1 MLIDKF
7 YGIDVMM
14 ANEAMNS
21 LPKTLSELANLR
33 FDELSAKY
41 SDIQALT
48 DTQSHLL
55 RQVIGLSD
63 FVFDQLMVNPQWIEF
78 IFAGDLLLSDS
89 LIPTIEQQIEQVLS
103 QTADEKGLERNLRL
117 LRNQF
122 QVMIAWRDLCHL
134 VPLEHSLQEVSHLAQ
149 QLILGARDWLAQSL
163 AATWGYPTDEQG
175 NRQPMLIIGM
185 GKLGGREL
193 NFSSDIDLI
202 FTFPE
207 HGQTV
212 GGRRS
217 TDNQQFFVKLAQKLI
232 NALDK
237 RTFDGFVYRVD
248 MRLRPFGNSGP
259 LVASFAAIEDY
270 YQLQGR
276 DWERYAMVKGR
287 VLGPQCQY
295 SQQLQ
300 DLLRPFMFRR
310 YIDFSAIESL
320 RQMKQMIS
328 HEVHRRGLIDNIKLG
343 SGGIREV
350 EFIVQVFQMIR
361 GGRQPELQDQSL
373 LNTLNELQRLGI
385 FNATEISALRCSY
398 LFLRACEQYLQQF
411 ADQQTQ
417 TLPDN
422 AQDWTRL
429 CYLTNNSTEQEFR
442 DELQVHLDTVSEQFS
457 LVVGEDEA
465 QDTSSDKDLNMM
477 KLIFDSNSDFDGES
491 VLFELGCKQPQA
503 LFREIHVIK
512 DDIDKRPMGPRGLE
526 AMNKLMPLVLLQVK
540 ELGQCA
546 VVLERIGKILA
557 KIATRTTYIELLL
570 ENPGALAQLVRLCE
584 ASCWIA
590 EQLTHFPMLLDEL
603 LDPKLLYQVTPL
615 EDYPS
620 ELRRYLMRIP
630 DDDME
635 QMMEG
640 LRQFKQVQQLHIAA
654 ADVTGVMPVTKVSD
668 HLTAL
673 AQAIIEHVVD
683 LAWAQLV
690 GRFGEPVNQGAE
702 KGFAV
707 IGYGKLGGIELGYGS
722 DLDLVFV
729 HCAQLGTMTNGSKS
743 VESHHFYLKLAQ
755 RIIHLFNTRT
765 NSGILYEVDM
775 RLRPSG
781 NSGLMVSHFDTFV
794 DYQQQEAWVW
804 EHQALV
810 RTRVV
815 YGELYLQSQ
824 FSKAREA
831 LLQNKRDLSELQK
844 EVVKMRI
851 KMRDNLS
858 KGTEN
863 LFDLKQDDGGV
874 ADIEFIAQYLVLAH
888 SHHFPQLTEFSD
900 NIRIFESVAQHE
912 LLSESDCKALET
924 IYCRYRNAGH
934 RLALQNESNL
944 VDIGQFK
951 AEREAVVTI
960 WRQLFP
966 ALQ

>member
-1 MLIDKF
+1 MLIDKI
-7 YGIDVMM
+7 YGI
-14 ANEAMNS
+14 EAMTSNEMMSS
-21 LPKTLSELANLR
+21 LPTELSELANSR
-33 FDELSAKY
+33 YGELTAKDC
-41 SDIQALT
+41 SIEGL
-48 DTQSHLL
+48 SSKEKHLL
-55 RQVIGLSD
+55 KQVIGLSD
-63 FVFDQLMVNPQWIEF
+63 FVFDQLMLNPQWLKF
-78 IFAGDLLLSDS
+78 IFADDLLNSES
-89 LIPTIEQQIEQVLS
+89 LIPTIEQQIENVLS
-103 QTADEKGLERNLRL
+103 QTADEKSLERNLRL

-134 VPLEHSLQEVSHLAQ
+134 IPLSDSLLEVSHLAQ
-149 QLILGARDWLAQSL
+149 QLIIGARDWLAQSL
-163 AATWGYPTDEQG
+163 EATWGYPTDEDG

-287 VLGPQCQY
+287 VLGKQCQY
-295 SQQLQ
+295 SEQLTE
-300 DLLRPFMFRR
+300 LLRPFMFRR

-328 HEVHRRGLIDNIKLG
+328 HEVRRRGLVDNIKLG

-373 LNTLNELQRLGI
+373 LNTLNQLERLGI
-385 FNATEISALRCSY
+385 FQTNEIDSLRKSY

-422 AQDWTRL
+422 PIDWARL
-429 CYLTNNSTEQEFR
+429 CYLTKSATEQDFR
-442 DELQVHLDTVSEQFS
+442 NKLQVHLDVVCEQFS
-457 LVVGEDEA
+457 LVVGSDEG
-465 QDTSSDKDLNMM
+465 QETISDKDLNLL
-477 KLIFDSNSDFDGES
+477 KLLFDADSDFDGES
-491 VLFELGCKQPQA
+491 VLFDLGCPSPEA
-503 LFREIHVIK
+503 FFREIHVIK
-512 DDIDKRPMGPRGLE
+512 EDIDKRPMGPRGLE
-526 AMNKLMPLVLLQVK
+526 AMNKLMPLILMQVK
-540 ELGQCA
+540 QLEQCD

-654 ADVTGVMPVTKVSD
+654 ADITGVMSVMKVSD

-683 LAWAQLV
+683 LAWNQIAV
-690 GRFGEPVNQGAE
+690 RFGQPQHLGQE

-729 HCAQLGTMTNGSKS
+729 HCAKLGTMTDGDKS

-794 DYQQQEAWVW
+794 DYQQKEAWVW

-815 YGELYLQSQ
+815 YGELYLQQ
-824 FSKAREA
+824 MFVKARES
-831 LLQNKRDLSELQK
+831 LLQNKRDQAQLQA

-858 KGTEN
+858 KGTEQ
-863 LFDLKQDDGGV
+863 LFDLKQDAGGI

-888 SHHFPQLTEFSD
+888 SHQYPQLTEFSD
-900 NIRIFESVAQHE
+900 NMRIFDSLAQQE
-912 LLSESDCKALET
+912 LLSETECKSLET
-924 IYCRYRNAGH
+924 IYCQYRNTGH
-934 RLALQNESNL
+934 RLALQNDNNRI
-944 VDIGQFK
+944 DIGLFK
-951 AEREAVVTI
+951 QERETVINI
-960 WRQLFP
+960 WRRIFS
-966 ALQ
+966 

>member
-1 MLIDKF
+1 M
-7 YGIDVMM
+7 
-14 ANEAMNS
+14 
-21 LPKTLSELANLR
+21 TLKENQICMPQAILALANSR
-33 FDELSAKY
+33 FEQFSTQNQQISASLDKSQ
-41 SDIQALT
+41 SD
-48 DTQSHLL
+48 LL
-55 RQVIGLSD
+55 LQVFGLSD
-63 FVFDQLMVNPQWIEF
+63 FVFEQITLHPQWLEQ
-78 IFAGDLLLSDS
+78 IFDNNLLHIAS
-89 LIPTIEQQIEQVLS
+89 LAATIDTQLKQILLG
-103 QTADEKGLERNLRL
+103 TNDEKALERNLRQQ
-117 LRNQF
+117 RNLF
-122 QVMIAWRDLCHL
+122 QLIIAWRDLCHL
-134 VPLEHSLQEVSHLAQ
+134 IPLADSLLDVSHLAQ
-149 QLILGARDWLAQSL
+149 TLIIGARDWLYESL
-163 AATWGYPTDEQG
+163 ASTWGYPTDEDG
-175 NRQPMLIIGM
+175 HRQPLLIIGM

-202 FTFPE
+202 FTYPE
-207 HGQTV
+207 HGETE

-217 TDNQQFFVKLAQKLI
+217 TDNQQYFVKLAQKLI

-259 LVASFAAIEDY
+259 LVASFAALEDY

-287 VLGPQCQY
+287 VLGPDSDY
-295 SQQLQ
+295 SKQLSK
-300 DLLRPFMFRR
+300 LLRPFMFRR

-328 HEVHRRGLIDNIKLG
+328 HEVRRRGLTDNIKLG

-361 GGRQPELQDQSL
+361 GGRQPELQNQSL
-373 LNTLNELQRLGI
+373 LNTLCQLQILGI
-385 FNATEISALRCSY
+385 FTSDEFSALRSSY

-422 AQDWTRL
+422 EVDWARL
-429 CYLTNNSTEQEFR
+429 CYLTGNENEQQYR
-442 DELQVHLDTVSEQFS
+442 AQLQQHLDTVSQQFS
-457 LVVGEDEA
+457 MVVGEEDGQESA
-465 QDTSSDKDLNMM
+465 SDKDINLL
-477 KLIFDSNSDFDGES
+477 KLLFEASSDFDGES
-491 VLFELGCKQPQA
+491 LLFELGCRSPQA
-503 LFREIHVIK
+503 LFAQIHVIK
-512 DDIDKRPMGPRGLE
+512 EDIDKRPMGPRGIE
-526 AMNKLMPLVLLQVK
+526 AMSKLMPLLLIQVK
-540 ELGQCA
+540 ELDDCA

-570 ENPGALAQLVRLCE
+570 ENPGALGQLVRLCQ

-590 EQLTHFPMLLDEL
+590 EQLTNFPMLLDEL

-620 ELRRYLMRIP
+620 ELRRYLLRIP

-654 ADVTGVMPVTKVSD
+654 ADVTGVMSVTKVSD

-673 AQAIIEHVVD
+673 AQAIIEHVVE
-683 LAWAQLV
+683 LAWQQV
-690 GRFGEPVNQGAE
+690 IQRFGEPLHHGQE

-729 HCAQLGTMTNGSKS
+729 HCATLDTMTNGSKS
-743 VESHHFYLKLAQ
+743 VDSHHFYLKLAQ

-794 DYQQQEAWVW
+794 EYQQKEAWVW

-810 RTRVV
+810 RTRIV
-815 YGELYLQSQ
+815 YGEEYLKQNFISARDAILRAKRQS
-824 FSKAREA
+824 
-831 LLQNKRDLSELQK
+831 SELRQ
-844 EVVKMRI
+844 EVAKMRM

-858 KGTEN
+858 KGSAGI
-863 LFDLKQDDGGV
+863 FDIKQDDGGV
-874 ADIEFIAQYLVLAH
+874 ADIEFMAQYLVLAH
-888 SHHFPQLTEFSD
+888 SEQYPQLTDHSD
-900 NIRIFESVAQHE
+900 NIRIFKALAQHQ
-912 LLSESDCKALET
+912 LLTEDDCNALEL
-924 IYCRYRNAGH
+924 IYCQYRNTGH
-934 RLALQNESNL
+934 RLALQNHNNL
-944 VDIGQFK
+944 VDIGMFEQ
-951 AEREAVVTI
+951 ERQTVSAI
-960 WRQLFP
+960 WRSLFV
-966 ALQ
+966 